1 MWKCCVVHPQC
12 IGRHAVYG
20 KVWFY
25 SVCVCVRA
33 CVCVHLYSSARK
45 HLKPKMSRLLSNS
58 FVKVER
64 MKDAFLLFFRHLHN
78 NRIVEIG
85 ENCFT
90 GLENL
95 ETL

>member
-1 MWKCCVVHPQC
+1 MC
-12 IGRHAVYG
+12 
-20 KVWFY
+20 
-25 SVCVCVRA
+25 VCVCV
-33 CVCVHLYSSARK
+33 CLYSSARK
-45 HLKPKMSRLLSNS
+45 HLKPKMSCVIYSS
-58 FVKVER
+58 FVKVEM
-64 MKDAFLLFFRHLHN
+64 MKDALLLFFRHLHN